1 MTNQAATKPPVAQSG
16 DRDPAPRS
24 AARYLNNDEA
34 AAYLHLSPRTLEKQR
49 VIGGGPKF
57 RKFGRRVVYALED
70 LESWASARACDT
82 TSDPNYVAVR

>member
-1 MTNQAATKPPVAQSG
+1 MTTQAAIKPPVPQTTSAT
-16 DRDPAPRS
+16 APSRS

-49 VIGGGPKF
+49 VVGGGPKF
-57 RKFGRRVVYALED
+57 RKFGRRVVYAIED
-70 LESWASARACDT
+70 LENWASARACDT